1 MKSNKINIFL
11 LGIFFYYS
19 VFGYVLASSNEGSH
33 VCEERCDVVRL
44 HRISTTAQIVG
55 AFSDLFVSLAEA
67 FGQIDWSKCTCCS
80 KAAYEESEAKQ
91 AQKLP
96 SLKDRQITL
105 EENLEES
112 ENMKSTS
119 SINIPIGQIDDLEES
134 ENLENEEEEDI
145 NIEDGLGI

>member
-1 MKSNKINIFL
+1 MKNNKINIFL
-11 LGIFFYYS
+11 LGIFFCYS
-19 VFGYVLASSNEGSH
+19 VSGYVLASSNEGRGDAY
-33 VCEERCDVVRL
+33 EERDMRL
-44 HRISTTAQIVG
+44 HRVSTTAQIVG

-80 KAAYEESEAKQ
+80 KSAYEESEAKQ
-91 AQKLP
+91 AQKIP

-119 SINIPIGQIDDLEES
+119 SINIPIVQINDLEES
-134 ENLENEEEEDI
+134 EDLENEEEEYI
-145 NIEDGLGI
+145 SIKDGLGI